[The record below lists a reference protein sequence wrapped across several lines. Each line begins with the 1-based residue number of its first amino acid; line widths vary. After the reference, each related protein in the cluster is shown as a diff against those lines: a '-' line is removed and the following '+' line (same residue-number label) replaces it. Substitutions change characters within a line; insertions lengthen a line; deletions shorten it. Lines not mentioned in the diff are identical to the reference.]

1 MTCERL
7 TQWRALLGR
16 QVCLALTD
24 GSRLDDC
31 QLVSLG
37 PPRVETV
44 WLFTGAEDVF
54 VPLAGVLDLWEAAPL
69 KRSSSRT
76 N

>member
-1 MTCERL
+1 
-7 TQWRALLGR
+7 
-16 QVCLALTD
+16 
-24 GSRLDDC
+24 
-31 QLVSLG
+31 
-37 PPRVETV
+37 VETV